1 MKPSPLKKKESP
13 AEEASQPTKLLAWIK
28 DWRWGL
34 CVLVLFLF
42 ILGLTAFWENRVEP
56 KLGMHVTGETT
67 DRSDAIPPILE
78 KISPVPSAPEE
89 ETVSQGKPLPSLA
102 EKQNLSAEPLASFEA
117 HLQGMEEVQ
126 REIFKILEK
135 RQQVWAAFLLLRQ
148 DTRAGMPFE
157 ATWALFEQLAEK
169 ELQHLPIWRE
179 ASDTLRALSSKGMWS
194 RGKLLQRLPR
204 LTVKAPPKP
213 LTQANWLEKI
223 KSFFQ
228 NLFVVKQTNAPL
240 KTQDQSLKQLSQ
252 LLEAGDVNAALT
264 LLGKLSLSPSPELEA
279 WLEKATIHQRGEA
292 ALLNLQKALL
302 SLPAIL
308 EKAG

>member
-13 AEEASQPTKLLAWIK
+13 VEEASQPTKLLTWVK

-42 ILGLTAFWENRVEP
+42 ILGLTAFWESRVEP

-78 KISPVPSAPEE
+78 KISPLPSAPEE
-89 ETVSQGKPLPSLA
+89 ETTSQDAPFPNPV
-102 EKQNLSAEPLASFEA
+102 EKQTPSAEPLVSFET
-117 HLQGMEEVQ
+117 HLQGMKEAQ
-126 REIFKILEK
+126 RKIFEILEK

-148 DTRAGMPFE
+148 DARAGMPFE

-179 ASDTLRALSSKGMWS
+179 ASDTLRTLSSKGMWS

-204 LTVKAPPKP
+204 LTLKAPPKP
-213 LTQANWLEKI
+213 SAQTNWLEKI
-223 KSFFQ
+223 KGFFQ
-228 NLFVVKQTNAPL
+228 NLFVVKHTNTPI
-240 KTQDQSLKQLSQ
+240 KTQNQSLKQLSQ

-264 LLGKLSLSPSPELEA
+264 LLGKLSLSPSPDLDA
-279 WLEKATIHQRGEA
+279 WLEKAKTHERGEA
-292 ALLNLQKALL
+292 ALLNLQKTLL
-302 SLPAIL
+302 SLPTIL